1 MLPPFKEFMLLPKEM
16 QATFS
21 ELKISSHLRQANIKK
36 SKGFSCLYLFTL
48 IFLLTFHHRT
58 WFQSK
63 FCDRKASDLPGKDV
77 VYRFLSTS
85 TYNWRRFL
93 LSLSSYVISLCT
105 KLTTDDRV
113 NVLIVDDSLFERH
126 RSKKVELLSTVY
138 DHVSHKY
145 LKGFQLL
152 TLGWSDGYSFIPCNF
167 SLMVSAKKLLFNL
180 SSEIDKRS
188 SGYKRRI
195 EALIDKPTATLNL
208 VKQTLSQGIAAD
220 YLLMDSWFT
229 EAPLIKEVM
238 NEGLDVIGMVK
249 KTSKRFYQYKGKKF
263 PLQTLITHCNV
274 NQKIFSHQEGS
285 LGSIQ
290 VKLNNGIPVKIVFI
304 RHRKYKTEWLAILS
318 TNTSLSDEEIIRIY
332 GYRWDIEVFF
342 KCNKSH
348 LKLNKEFQ
356 CRSYDSMIGHTTI
369 VFTRYIFLAWEN
381 RKTND
386 PKTLGMIFYD
396 YCSEVKDVDLETALK
411 GLLTMVQE
419 IIDLGEREITIN
431 TEVVKKQ
438 LDNWM
443 MTLPNYIKG
452 LLGFSL
458 CES

>member
-1 MLPPFKEFMLLPKEM
+1 MLPEFKEFMLLPKEM

-63 FCDRKASDLPGKDV
+63 FCERKASDLPGKDA

-93 LSLSSYVISLCT
+93 LSLSAYVISLCT
-105 KLTTDDRV
+105 KLTKDDRV
-113 NVLIVDDSLFERH
+113 NVLIVDDSLFERT
-126 RSKKVELLSTVY
+126 RSQKVELLSTVY

-167 SLMVSAKKLLFNL
+167 SLMTAVKRKIVDISRD
-180 SSEIDKRS
+180 IDKRS
-188 SGYKRRI
+188 SGYKRRL
-195 EALIDKPTATLNL
+195 EALMDKPTATLNL
-208 VKQTLSQGIAAD
+208 VKQTLSQGIEAD

-229 EAPLIKEVM
+229 EAPLIKEVI

-249 KTSKRFYQYKGKKF
+249 KTSKRFYQYKGKNA
-263 PLQTLITHCNV
+263 PLHTLITYCNV
-274 NQKIFSHQEGS
+274 NQKIFAHQEGS
-285 LGSIQ
+285 IGSIQ
-290 VKLNNGIPVKIVFI
+290 VKLNNGIPVKMVFI

-356 CRSYDSMIGHTTI
+356 CRSFDSMIGHTTI
-369 VFTRYIFLAWEN
+369 VFTRYIFLAWEQ

-386 PKTLGMIFYD
+386 PKTLGMIFYE
-396 YCSEVKDVDLETALK
+396 YCSEVKDVDFETALK
-411 GLLTMVQE
+411 GLLNIVQE
-419 IIDLGEREITIN
+419 IISQGEREMIIN
-431 TEVVKKQ
+431 TEVIKNQ

-443 MTLPNYIKG
+443 ATLPNYING